1 MQVKILI
8 GTIAFM
14 LTMII
19 FGFAALQEPAR
30 LARFDAARIGRSVE
44 SGASLYEANCVNCH
58 GADARG
64 SLGSREGCVDP
75 NTGEEGVCIGRSLN
89 HAPLV
94 CGEPST
100 RMIEYEWASTKYS
113 FIESTLIA
121 GRTANGM
128 PAWSQDVGGPL
139 QPNEI
144 EDLTEFILNF
154 ESEELCAAVAFT
166 FPWPGLPLPAI
177 YDSAMDHLDEVA
189 PEAYDQFLMITGEEF
204 VIIDE
209 RVEVPELVL
218 PVTSPGDPD
227 RGRELFAQI
236 GCAGCHGNPEEPAIP
251 GSAGPWQ
258 GDLVANVENGL
269 RKEGYTPR
277 EYLYESIMNPGVYL
291 VDGYGNAMPGTYPS
305 QFSGTVNTPQD
316 LEDIIT
322 YLMVANGAE

>member
-30 LARFDAARIGRSVE
+30 LARFDAAFVGRSVE
-44 SGASLYEANCVNCH
+44 QGAALYDNNCSTCH
-58 GADARG
+58 GVNAEADLCFDA
-64 SLGSREGCVDP
+64 S
-75 NTGEEGVCIGRSLN
+75 TGEQIGCIGRPLN

-100 RMIEYEWASTKYS
+100 RMIERDWALSKFA

-144 EDLTEFILNF
+144 ENLTYFILNF
-154 ESEELCAAVAFT
+154 ENEELCSTVSFL
-166 FPWPGLPLPAI
+166 FPWPGLVLPEF
-177 YDSAMDHLDEVA
+177 YDVQIDHSNEIA
-189 PEAYDQFLMITGEEF
+189 PEAYDAFLAITADQ
-204 VIIDE
+204 IQITDD
-209 RVEVPELVL
+209 RVEVPELTL

-227 RGRELFAQI
+227 NGRELFNLL
-236 GCAGCHGNPEEPAIP
+236 GCAGCHGDPEGDPSSA
-251 GSAGPWQ
+251 GAGPWQ

-269 RKEGYTPR
+269 RKDGYTPR
-277 EYLYESIMNPGVYL
+277 QYLYESILNPYAYL
-291 VDGYGNAMPGTYPS
+291 VEGYGEAMPNTYPS
-305 QFSGTVNTPQD
+305 QLSQNPQD

-322 YLMVANGAE
+322 YIMVANGSE